1 MTAPTTELG
10 EKARFYSAVHV
21 AEIAW
26 IGIALAIGGT
36 FSIASLPL
44 YVATMLGML
53 TVLGIAMR
61 QPTYIRIRADRE
73 QSAG

>member
-61 QPTYIRIRADRE
+61 QPAYIRIRADRG

>member
-1 MTAPTTELG
+1 MTAQSTEFSD
-10 EKARFYSAVHV
+10 KARFYFSLQV

-26 IGIALAIGGT
+26 IVIALAIGGA

-53 TVLGIAMR
+53 TILGFAMR
-61 QPTYIRIRADRE
+61 HPTYVRIRADRGE
-73 QSAG
+73 SAD

>member
-10 EKARFYSAVHV
+10 DKARFYFAVQV

-53 TVLGIAMR
+53 TVLVVAMR
-61 QPTYIRIRADRE
+61 QPTYIRIRADRK
-73 QSAG
+73 